1 MKNLYNKINEKW
13 MKCRKWS
20 ETSLIGDIVVNAGR
34 ILFIMAIFLGVYCI
48 LNIIESHSAKNTSQD
63 ASNATTTQNCN
74 VTGINLHGF
83 LTTYIPPHAD
93 NDTSFNYDSVSSEN
107 IISSIMTAND
117 DPKIKSIIVEV
128 DSTGGIAEAGSEVAE
143 TIKNSKKPVVAFI
156 RSQGDSS
163 AYWAISG
170 ADRIFASRNSDVGSI
185 GITRSFLD
193 NSKKDQKDGYTFNQ
207 LNSGKYKDSGSLD
220 KVLTDDE
227 KSLFMRDITIM
238 YNNFIDDVATNRK
251 LPIDKVKAIADGST
265 VLGEQAKQDGLIDE
279 IGGFNEAKAYVGT
292 LIKEEPEVCW

>member
-1 MKNLYNKINEKW
+1 MKNLYNEINERW
-13 MKCRKWS
+13 IKCRKWS
-20 ETSLIGDIVVNAGR
+20 ETSLIGDIVVNTGR
-34 ILFIMAIFLGVYCI
+34 IIFIIAVIFGAYC
-48 LNIIESHSAKNTSQD
+48 IIESSIAKNASQD
-63 ASNATTTQNCN
+63 TSSNATTTQNCN

-107 IISSIMTAND
+107 IISTITTSNS

-238 YNNFIDDVATNRK
+238 FNNFVEDVATNRK

-265 VLGEQAKQDGLIDE
+265 VLGVEAKQDGLIDE
-279 IGGFNEAKAYVGT
+279 IGGFNEAKDYVGS
-292 LIKEEPEVCW
+292 LIKEEPSVCW